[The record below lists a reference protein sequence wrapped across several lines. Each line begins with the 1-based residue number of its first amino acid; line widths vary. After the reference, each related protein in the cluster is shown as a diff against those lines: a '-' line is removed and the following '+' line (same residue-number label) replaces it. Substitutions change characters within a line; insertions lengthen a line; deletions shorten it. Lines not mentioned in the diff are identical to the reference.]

1 MSIDPKFVELT
12 ADILEIFSL
21 NVSRLDPHAHG
32 GTFLACMWQQY
43 PRVVGPVDQ
52 SVADLVF
59 PANEVMSIVLLPL
72 FCCTWAG
79 PNSSPQYYVD
89 YFSVKCTTAVDAP

>member
-1 MSIDPKFVELT
+1 MQ
-12 ADILEIFSL
+12 
-21 NVSRLDPHAHG
+21 
-32 GTFLACMWQQY
+32 QQY

-59 PANEVMSIVLLPL
+59 PANEAMSIVLLPL

-89 YFSVKCTTAVDAP
+89 YFGVKCTRLEQYVVIFSHPPEDKKKNK